1 MPFKC
6 TFRVH
11 WVDTDVAGVMHFTN
25 YLRYFEACEEE
36 FYRSISL
43 PFDEVRKEFG
53 LRLPRVEAHC
63 NYKAACHFNDLF
75 DVVMRLREVAEKTIT
90 WDFEAIRQD
99 GKVAADGYIKCI
111 AVDSEWKAI
120 PLPQEL
126 AKLVQETSR

>member
-1 MPFKC
+1 M
-6 TFRVH
+6 
-11 WVDTDVAGVMHFTN
+11 
-25 YLRYFEACEEE
+25 
-36 FYRSISL
+36 